1 VIVLVGFMGA
11 GKTTVGRLLADKLG
25 LRFADSDQ
33 VIEQRR
39 GRSVREIFAED
50 GEAAFRAAEHE
61 VLAEL
66 MRGPEAV
73 VAVGGGAV
81 ENQASRRLLRAAR
94 VIYLQVGYDEAMRRV
109 GGDAGRPLLRRPD
122 LDDVYRRRLAVYQSV
137 ATVTVATAG
146 RPADAVCLEVIGRL
160 AREPGLPPAPRT
172 RLLSLQDPNEI
183 RPHEGV
189 AACASGCP

>member
-1 VIVLVGFMGA
+1 MIVLVGFMGA
-11 GKTTVGRLLADKLG
+11 GKTTVGQLLAAKLG
-25 LRFADSDQ
+25 LRFADTDQ

-39 GRSVREIFAED
+39 GRSVRDIFAED
-50 GEAAFRAAEHE
+50 GEAAFREAEHE

-66 MRGPEAV
+66 LRGPEAV
-73 VAVGGGAV
+73 LAVGGGAV
-81 ENQASRRLLRAAR
+81 EHQSSRRLLRAAR

-122 LDDVYRRRLAVYQSV
+122 LGDIYRRRLAVYQSV
-137 ATVTVATAG
+137 ATLTVPTAG
-146 RPADAVCLEVIGRL
+146 LPAEAVCLEVISRL
-160 AREPGLPPAPRT
+160 PREPGLPPGPRS
-172 RLLSLQDPNEI
+172 RLLSLQDPNRI